1 MRKFS
6 PAAPHFLRGF
16 TLLEIMIAMAILS
29 VSLVTLYSSVGNSL
43 KASGMAERTEKSNF
57 LARQKLSEILLSIE
71 QDIARGAFPDEKEE
85 NGTFEKPF
93 EDYKW
98 SYTVRKVQLP
108 VLQLP
113 AEMMEGTGAPSP
125 ESIAAATGGS
135 GGDGVVGMAANSM
148 AQVVTKKISEAIRE
162 IQVTITWGEGGE
174 GDEEK
179 MVVTTHIA
187 NLK

>member
-1 MRKFS
+1 MIQKS
-6 PAAPHFLRGF
+6 SAF
-16 TLLEIMIAMAILS
+16 TLLEVMIALAILS
-29 VSLVTLYSSVGNSL
+29 ISLITLYSSVGNSL

-57 LARQKLSEILLSIE
+57 LARQKMSEILLNIE

-98 SYTVRKVQLP
+98 AYTVKKVQLP

-125 ESIAAATGGS
+125 ETLSAAAGAS
-135 GGDGVVGMAANSM
+135 GVNGAVEMAANSM

-162 IQVTITWGEGGE
+162 VQVTISWGEGGE
-174 GDEEK
+174 EGDEEK
-179 MVVTTHIA
+179 VVITTHIA